1 MEEKEVEGGGS
12 ITPSKELV
20 GGYQPVFV
28 DSTLPLIVK
37 LLEGPMALF
46 SHWWMRWRVPA
57 RLIETVLRRLG

>member
-1 MEEKEVEGGGS
+1 VEKKKVEGGSS
-12 ITPSKELV
+12 IAPSEELI

-37 LLEGPMALF
+37 LLEGPMTFF
-46 SHWWMRWRVPA
+46 SHWWVRWRVPA